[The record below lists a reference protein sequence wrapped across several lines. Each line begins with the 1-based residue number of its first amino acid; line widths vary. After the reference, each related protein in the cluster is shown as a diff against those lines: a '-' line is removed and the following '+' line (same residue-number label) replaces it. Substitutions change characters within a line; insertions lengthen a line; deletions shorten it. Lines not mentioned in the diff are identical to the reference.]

1 MAPLAPKYLK
11 RKYQGTYQAN
21 KKFRRTLPLYNNVV
35 TAPAPKRVELKY
47 DIGQVNQLVTASGN
61 INLLS
66 TIANGTD
73 VQDRIG
79 RKISYHDIE
88 IVWDLT
94 MSASHSLSNHKMW
107 IIFDNA
113 PNGANP
119 VWSDI
124 FTSTVPYTLM
134 NADQK
139 GRFKVICEEE
149 ITTQDSTGATFARC
163 WFENVHGH
171 KVLSLKGKMAQFIGT
186 SAGIASIDKG
196 AIYMC
201 VISDTAGSV
210 TVNLQ
215 NKIQYSDA

>member
-47 DIGQVNQLVTASGN
+47 DIGQVNQLVTATGN

-88 IVWDLT
+88 IIWDVNNAAT
-94 MSASHSLSNHKMW
+94 HSLSNHKMW

-149 ITTQDSTGATFARC
+149 IITWNDSTVGQAVID
-163 WFENVHGH
+163 NVHGH
-171 KVLSLKGKMAQFIGT
+171 KVLSLKGKNAQFIGT
-186 SAGIASIDKG
+186 SAGISSIDKG

-201 VISDTAGSV
+201 VISDAAGSV

>member
-11 RKYQGTYQAN
+11 RKYQGSYQAN
-21 KKFRRTLPLYNNVV
+21 KKFKRTLPLYNNVV

-47 DIGQVNQLVTASGN
+47 DIGQTNQLVTVTGN

-66 TIANGTD
+66 TIPNGND
-73 VQDRIG
+73 VQERIG

-88 IVWDLT
+88 ILWSVNNIITHGLT
-94 MSASHSLSNHKMW
+94 NHKMW
-107 IIFDNA
+107 IIYDNA
-113 PNGANP
+113 PNGSNP

-149 ITTQDSTGATFARC
+149 IITWNDSTSGQS
-163 WFENVHGH
+163 WIQNGMGH
-171 KVLSLKGKMAQFIGT
+171 KVLSLKGKGAQFIGT
-186 SAGIASIDKG
+186 GATIASIDKG
-196 AIYMC
+196 AIYQC
-201 VISDTAGSV
+201 VISDGAGSV

-215 NKIQYSDA
+215 NKIQFSDA